1 MVSHMGKDEAER
13 FGQTIAAQIR
23 AEMAAKSVT
32 VSGLARAIHIN
43 RETLDRWVK
52 GTRPMNVPTLH
63 LIADALSLD
72 PHLIVRRAEERFA
85 AESEE
90 KAQPGDA
97 VITHLGRVGLDDDED
112 DWEAEDA
119 MGYAAKKKSSAEELD
134 NDSV

>member
-1 MVSHMGKDEAER
+1 MVSHMGKDESER

-32 VSGLARAIHIN
+32 VSGLARVININ

-63 LIADALSLD
+63 LIAEALALD

-85 AESEE
+85 AESG
-90 KAQPGDA
+90 ASSQPGDA
-97 VITHLGRVGLDDDED
+97 VITHLPVGDRDEDD

-119 MGYAAKKKSSAEELD
+119 MGYAAKKKSSAEEL
-134 NDSV
+134 NPDSV